1 MAEELAVK
9 RLKYFNHQFLRVED
23 FQEEQDYHLRMRR
36 RLNRVLHTWGV
47 AEGLQVT
54 AAAGANAVKVAAG
67 TAIDEQ
73 GREIVLLTER
83 TEPLGTYSVKTVYVT
98 IRYLEEPTDETDE
111 TGTALEARRWTERPE
126 VRIVDAPP
134 ARQGEVLVLAR
145 VGLAANGTVATV
157 DEGDVANRRR
167 YAGAVGG
174 DLEVRSLSLASE
186 GRPAADYPLL
196 RYGAIQRADLTG
208 SLRVTQ
214 NATVDGRLA
223 VTGTSTFTGNASLTG
238 RLGVGTAAPD
248 AAVHV
253 AGGSWDLAGE
263 GDFKIGDAA
272 QRLKIGVALGG
283 AGGGDVRIRAHGGTN
298 RLILGSGTADVL
310 AVQNGRVGIGT
321 IDPKASLHV
330 PESGIQIG
338 TSATV
343 ANNFHFVSD
352 EVPAGAPRALRVYGG
367 NYGSGTH
374 LLSVTAAGRVGVGTT
389 VPAAQLHATT
399 HIAVGPIVS
408 GPGNGRLEAS
418 GPVAELSLLRR
429 SLTAWPATPAAGDRW
444 VWFNQDGTAR
454 LWTEAYGDVLAAAP
468 TGNVGIGT
476 LTPGARLQVV
486 NGAIMPMPG
495 HTSSAGIM
503 FPENIG
509 GGTGDSAYIRYYS
522 RGGEGTTF
530 EIGTTND
537 ADDHLALMAS
547 GSVGVGTNL
556 PQGGKLDVAG
566 DVLMGG
572 AKGAKFTFHTRV
584 GQGGDILHI
593 APDDA
598 AGNWQWTRAL
608 MYKRSNGNFGI
619 GGVDPVDDR
628 LLVNGSL
635 RVLADGNPIRFTSAW
650 SGHAD
655 ANKAEISNDTGG
667 NKKLMI
673 VGNSSA
679 GSGVRRVGVW
689 DELAVHGRLLVD
701 SDIVIGASKQL
712 YSSGRIHIA
721 GEENVYFVNKGLTI
735 VSKAWGGTGNFS
747 VEGNIGIG
755 TETPGYRLHVM
766 GGARIQGNLSV
777 DGSKYG
783 YVVDE
788 FVNTTGDV
796 LEQGD
801 VVVIGANQESQY
813 LNAAGRIPIP
823 EVDLTDREHDTR
835 VCGVVAEISSFAE
848 RNGDADPAATEVQ
861 PGQVGAMVTLGAFVV
876 CKVDA
881 EYGAIQVGD
890 LLTTSATRGHARRVD
905 DPARAAGAIVGK
917 ALASL
922 DKGRGRIPVLVTL
935 H

>member
-54 AAAGANAVKVAAG
+54 AAAGASAVKVAAG

-98 IRYLEEPTDETDE
+98 LRYLEEPTDETDE
-111 TGTALEARRWTERPE
+111 TGTGLEARRWTERPE

-134 ARQGEVLVLAR
+134 ARQGEVLVLGR
-145 VGLAANGTVATV
+145 VNLAASGTVASV

-167 YAGAVGG
+167 YAGVVGG
-174 DLEVRSLSLASE
+174 DLEVRSLSLAAE

-196 RYGAIQRADLTG
+196 RYGAVQRADLTG

-214 NATVDGRLA
+214 NATVDGKLA
-223 VTGTSTFTGNASLTG
+223 VTGTSAFTGAAAFAGATFSGAVAFAGAATFSGGATLAAG
-238 RLGVGTAAPD
+238 RLAVGVAAAD
-248 AAVHV
+248 AAVHLK
-253 AGGSWDLAGE
+253 GGGWDLASGE
-263 GDFKIGDAA
+263 GDFKVGDAA

-283 AGGGDVRIRAHGGTN
+283 SGGGDARIRAHGGTN

-310 AVQNGRVGIGT
+310 TVQNGRVGIGT
-321 IDPKASLHV
+321 IDPVATLHV

-338 TSATV
+338 ASATV

-374 LLSVTAAGRVGVGTT
+374 LLSVTAAGRVGIGVTTPGTPLH
-389 VPAAQLHATT
+389 VRGRVVSAA
-399 HIAVGPIVS
+399 
-408 GPGNGRLEAS
+408 
-418 GPVAELSLLRR
+418 
-429 SLTAWPATPAAGDRW
+429 AAGFPGGFSLIPTDASA
-444 VWFNQDGTAR
+444 WFHLDHPGGNRMRFSHGGDPGGTE
-454 LWTEAYGDVLAAAP
+454 LMTLNGS
-468 TGNVGIGT
+468 GSVGIGT
-476 LTPGARLQVV
+476 ASPAARLQVAG
-486 NGAIMPMPG
+486 GAIMPAAG
-495 HTSSAGIM
+495 NSSSAGIQ
-503 FPENIG
+503 FPDNPG
-509 GGTGDSAYIRYYS
+509 GGGGDAAWIRYYA
-522 RGGEGTTF
+522 RTGESTTL
-530 EIGTTND
+530 EIGTAND
-537 ADDHLALMAS
+537 ADDHVSLMPS
-547 GSVGVGTNL
+547 GSVGVGTL
-556 PQGGKLDVAG
+556 APEDKLHVHGG
-566 DVLMGG
+566 
-572 AKGAKFTFHTRV
+572 
-584 GQGGDILHI
+584 
-593 APDDA
+593 
-598 AGNWQWTRAL
+598 
-608 MYKRSNGNFGI
+608 
-619 GGVDPVDDR
+619 
-628 LLVNGSL
+628 L
-635 RVLADGNPIRFTSAW
+635 RVLTDSNPIRFTSQW

-655 ANKAEISNDTGG
+655 ANKAEISNDTLGS
-667 NKKLMI
+667 KTLMI
-673 VGNSSA
+673 VGNSS
-679 GSGVRRVGVW
+679 GGGGIRRVAVW
-689 DELAVHGRLLVD
+689 DELAVHGKLFMD
-701 SDIVIGASKQL
+701 NDIVLAATKSL
-712 YSSGRIHIA
+712 YSSGRMHIN

-735 VSKAWGGTGNFS
+735 VSKGWGGTGNFS
-747 VEGNIGIG
+747 VEGNVGIG

-766 GGARIQGNLSV
+766 GGARIQGSLSV

-801 VVVIGANQESQY
+801 VVVIGPNQESQY

-848 RNGDADPAATEVQ
+848 RNGDADPAATRVQ

-881 EYGAIQVGD
+881 KYGAIQVGD

-917 ALASL
+917 ALAPL
-922 DKGRGRIPVLVTL
+922 EKGRGRIPVLVTL

>member
-54 AAAGANAVKVAAG
+54 AAAGASAVRVAAG

-83 TEPLGTYSVKTVYVT
+83 TEPLATYSVKTVYVT
-98 IRYLEEPTDETDE
+98 LRYLEEPTDETDE
-111 TGTALEARRWTERPE
+111 TGTGLEARRWTERPE

-145 VGLAANGTVATV
+145 VSLAANGTVASV

-174 DLEVRSLSLASE
+174 DLEVRSLSLAAE

-196 RYGAIQRADLTG
+196 RYGAMQRADLTG
-208 SLRVTQ
+208 SLRVTRD
-214 NATVDGRLA
+214 ATVDGKLA
-223 VTGTSTFTGNASLTG
+223 VTGTSAFTGAATFTGATFSGAAAFTGAATFSGGATLAAG
-238 RLGVGTAAPD
+238 RLGVGVATADAP
-248 AAVHV
+248 VHLK
-253 AGGSWDLAGE
+253 GGGWDLVAGE
-263 GDFKIGDAA
+263 GDFKVGDAA

-283 AGGGDVRIRAHGGTN
+283 AGGGDARIRAHGGTN

-310 AVQNGRVGIGT
+310 TVQNGRVGIGT
-321 IDPKASLHV
+321 IDPVATLHV

-338 TSATV
+338 ASATV

-374 LLSVTAAGRVGVGTT
+374 LLSVTSAGRVGIGVTTPGTPLH
-389 VPAAQLHATT
+389 VRGRVVSAAA
-399 HIAVGPIVS
+399 AGF
-408 GPGNGRLEAS
+408 PGGFSLIPTDASAWFHVDHPGGNRMRFSQGGEPGGTELMTLNAS
-418 GPVAELSLLRR
+418 GS
-429 SLTAWPATPAAGDRW
+429 
-444 VWFNQDGTAR
+444 
-454 LWTEAYGDVLAAAP
+454 
-468 TGNVGIGT
+468 VGIGT
-476 LTPGARLQVV
+476 ASPAARLQVSG
-486 NGAIMPMPG
+486 GAIMPAAG
-495 HTSSAGIM
+495 NSAAAGIQ
-503 FPENIG
+503 FPDNPG
-509 GGTGDSAYIRYYS
+509 GGGGDAAWIRYYA
-522 RGGEGTTF
+522 RAGEATTL
-530 EIGTTND
+530 EIGAAND
-537 ADDHLALMAS
+537 ADDHISLMPS
-547 GSVGVGTNL
+547 GSVGVGTL
-556 PQGGKLDVAG
+556 
-566 DVLMGG
+566 
-572 AKGAKFTFHTRV
+572 
-584 GQGGDILHI
+584 
-593 APDDA
+593 APE
-598 AGNWQWTRAL
+598 
-608 MYKRSNGNFGI
+608 
-619 GGVDPVDDR
+619 DR
-628 LLVNGSL
+628 LHVHGGL
-635 RVLADGNPIRFTSAW
+635 RVLTDGNPIRFTSAW

-655 ANKAEISNDTGG
+655 ANKAEVSNDTAAYKTLMLLGNTSGG
-667 NKKLMI
+667 GGI
-673 VGNSSA
+673 
-679 GSGVRRVGVW
+679 RRVGVW
-689 DELAVHGRLLVD
+689 DELAVHGKLIVD
-701 SDIVIGASKQL
+701 NDILMSPGKTF
-712 YSSGRIHIA
+712 YNSGRMHIS
-721 GEENVYFVNKGLTI
+721 GEEHVYFLNKGMTI
-735 VSKAWGGTGNFS
+735 VSKSWGGTGNLS

-755 TETPGYRLHVM
+755 TESPTYRLHVM
-766 GGARIQGNLSV
+766 GGARIQGSLSV

-801 VVVIGANQESQY
+801 VVVIGPNQEAQY

-881 EYGAIQVGD
+881 KYGAIQVGD

-922 DKGRGRIPVLVTL
+922 EKGRGRIPVLVTL

>member
-23 FQEEQDYHLRMRR
+23 FQEEQDYHLKMRR

-54 AAAGANAVKVAAG
+54 AAAGATSVRVSAG

-83 TEPLGTYSVKTVYVT
+83 TEPLGTYSTRTVFVT
-98 IRYLEEPTDETDE
+98 LRYLEEPTDETDE
-111 TGTALEARRWTERPE
+111 TGTRLEARRWTERPD
-126 VRIVDAPP
+126 VKIVDAAP
-134 ARQGEVLVLAR
+134 ARQGDVIVLAR
-145 VGLAANGTVATV
+145 VNLAANGTVASV
-157 DEGDVANRRR
+157 DEGDVAVRRR
-167 YAGAVGG
+167 YAGVVGG
-174 DLEVRSLSLASE
+174 DLEVRSLALMME
-186 GRPAADYPLL
+186 GRPAAEYPLF
-196 RYGAIQRADLTG
+196 RWGAALRADLTG

-214 NATVDGRLA
+214 NAAVEGTLA
-223 VTGTSTFTGNASLTG
+223 VTGAST
-238 RLGVGTAAPD
+238 
-248 AAVHV
+248 
-253 AGGSWDLAGE
+253 
-263 GDFKIGDAA
+263 
-272 QRLKIGVALGG
+272 LGG
-283 AGGGDVRIRAHGGTN
+283 RVA
-298 RLILGSGTADVL
+298 
-310 AVQNGRVGIGT
+310 VGIGAT
-321 IDPKASLHV
+321 APKTALHV
-330 PESGIQIG
+330 PEAGIQIG
-338 TSATV
+338 ASSTA

-352 EVPAGAPRALRVYGG
+352 EVPTGAPRALRLYGG

-374 LLSVTAAGRVGVGTT
+374 LLSVTATGRVGVGTT

-399 HIAVGPIVS
+399 HIAVGPIIS
-408 GPGNGRLEAS
+408 GPGNGKLEAS

-429 SLTAWPATPAAGDRW
+429 SLSAWPATPAAGDRW
-444 VWFNQDGTAR
+444 VWFNHDGTAR
-454 LWTEAYGDVLAAAP
+454 LWTEAHGDALSVTAA
-468 TGNVGIGT
+468 GSVGIGT
-476 LTPGARLQVV
+476 ITPAARLQVV

-547 GSVGVGTNL
+547 GSVGIGTNL

-572 AKGAKFTFHTRV
+572 GKGSKFTFHTRTHA
-584 GQGGDILHI
+584 GGDILYV

-598 AGNWQWTRAL
+598 AGNWQWGRAL
-608 MYKRSNGNFGI
+608 MYRRNTGNLGI

-628 LLVNGSL
+628 LLVNGSV
-635 RVLADGNPIRFTSAW
+635 RMLADGNPIRFTSRW

-655 ANKAEISNDTGG
+655 ANKAEISNDTTGD
-667 NKKLMI
+667 KKLMI

-679 GSGVRRVGVW
+679 GGVRRVGVW
-689 DELAVHGRLLVD
+689 DELAVHGKLIVD
-701 SDIVIGASKQL
+701 TDIVIGGDKQF
-712 YSSGRIHIA
+712 YSQGRMHLH
-721 GEENVYFVNKGLTI
+721 GEERLYFLNKHGVFI
-735 VSKAWGGTGNFS
+735 SKAWQGNGNLS
-747 VEGNIGIG
+747 VDGNIGIG

-801 VVVIGANQESQY
+801 VVVIGPNQEAQY
-813 LNAAGRIPIP
+813 LNDAGRIPIP

-881 EYGAIQVGD
+881 DYGAIQVGD

-917 ALASL
+917 ALAPL
-922 DKGRGRIPVLVTL
+922 DRGQGKIPVLVTL

>member
-1 MAEELAVK
+1 MAEELAIK
-9 RLKYFNHQFLRVED
+9 RLRYFNHQFLRVED

-54 AAAGANAVKVAAG
+54 ADAGANSVKVAPG

-83 TEPLGTYSVKTVYVT
+83 TEPLATYAVKTVFVT
-98 IRYLEEPTDETDE
+98 LRYLEEPTDETDE
-111 TGTALEARRWTERPE
+111 TGTGFEARRWTERAE
-126 VRIVDAPP
+126 VKVVDAAP
-134 ARQGEVLVLAR
+134 ARQGDVLLLAR
-145 VGLAANGTVATV
+145 VNLAANGTVASV
-157 DEGDVANRRR
+157 DEGDVAARRR
-167 YAGAVGG
+167 YAGVVGG
-174 DLEVRSLSLASE
+174 DLEVRSLALAME

-214 NATVDGRLA
+214 NAAVGGTLA
-223 VTGTSTFTGNASLTG
+223 VTGTSTLTGNATLAG

-248 AAVHV
+248 AAVHL
-253 AGGSWDLAGE
+253 AGGSWDLAAGE
-263 GDFKIGDAA
+263 GDFKVGDAA

-321 IDPKASLHV
+321 LDPKASLHV

-338 TSATV
+338 ASSTV

-352 EVPAGAPRALRVYGG
+352 EVPSGAPRALRLYGG

-374 LLSVTAAGRVGVGTT
+374 LLSVTATGRVGIGTT

-408 GPGNGRLEAS
+408 GPGNGKLEAS
-418 GPVAELSLLRR
+418 GPVAELSLIRR
-429 SLTAWPATPAAGDRW
+429 SLTAWPAAPAAGDRW
-444 VWFNQDGTAR
+444 VWFNHDGTMR
-454 LWTEAYGDVLAAAP
+454 LWTEAYGDTLAATA
-468 TGNVGIGT
+468 TGRIGIGT
-476 LTPGARLQVV
+476 TSPAARLHV
-486 NGAIMPMPG
+486 NGGAIMPSAG
-495 HTSSAGIM
+495 NSSAAGIM
-503 FPENIG
+503 FPENPG
-509 GGTGDSAYIRYYS
+509 GGGGDSAWIRYYA
-522 RGGEGTTF
+522 RTGEATTL
-530 EIGTTND
+530 EIGTAND
-537 ADDHLALMAS
+537 ADDHIALMSS
-547 GSVGVGTNL
+547 GGVGVGTVA
-556 PQGGKLDVAG
+556 PEDKLHVH
-566 DVLMGG
+566 G
-572 AKGAKFTFHTRV
+572 ALR
-584 GQGGDILHI
+584 ILT
-593 APDDA
+593 D
-598 AGNWQWTRAL
+598 T
-608 MYKRSNGNFGI
+608 
-619 GGVDPVDDR
+619 
-628 LLVNGSL
+628 
-635 RVLADGNPIRFTSAW
+635 NPIRFTAGW

-655 ANKAEISNDTGG
+655 ANKAEIANDTGSY
-667 NKKLMI
+667 KKLMI
-673 VGNSSA
+673 LGNTS
-679 GSGVRRVGVW
+679 GGGGVRRVGVW
-689 DELAVHGRLLVD
+689 DELAVHGKLFVD
-701 SDIVIGASKQL
+701 NDIVLAASKSF
-712 YSSGRIHIA
+712 YSPGRMHIN
-721 GEENVYFVNKGLTI
+721 GEENVYFLQKGITI
-735 VSKAWGGTGNFS
+735 IGKAWGGTGHLS

-755 TETPGYRLHVM
+755 TDNPGYRLHVM

-813 LNAAGRIPIP
+813 LNDAGRIPIP

-848 RNGDADPAATEVQ
+848 RNGDADPSATEVQ
-861 PGQVGAMVTLGAFVV
+861 PGQVGAMVTLGAFVT

-881 EYGAIQVGD
+881 DYGAIQVGD

-905 DPARAAGAIVGK
+905 DPAQAAGAIVGK

-922 DKGRGRIPVLVTL
+922 EKGRGKIPVLVTL

>member
-1 MAEELAVK
+1 MAEELAIK
-9 RLKYFNHQFLRVED
+9 RLRYFNHQFLRVED

-47 AEGLQVT
+47 AEGLAVT
-54 AAAGANAVKVAAG
+54 AAAGATSVKVAPG

-83 TEPLGTYSVKTVYVT
+83 VEPLGTYTTKTVFVT
-98 IRYLEEPTDETDE
+98 LRYLEEPTDETDE
-111 TGTALEARRWTERPE
+111 TGTGQEARRWTERAE
-126 VRIVDAPP
+126 VRIVGAAP
-134 ARQGEVLVLAR
+134 AKQGDVLLLAR
-145 VGLAANGTVATV
+145 VNLAANGTVASV
-157 DEGDVANRRR
+157 DEGDVAARRR
-167 YAGAVGG
+167 YAGVVGG
-174 DLEVRSLSLASE
+174 DLEVRSLALASE
-186 GRPAADYPLL
+186 GRPAAEYPLF
-196 RYGAIQRADLTG
+196 RWGAANRADLTG

-214 NATVDGRLA
+214 NAA
-223 VTGTSTFTGNASLTG
+223 VEGSFSVAGTST
-238 RLGVGTAAPD
+238 
-248 AAVHV
+248 
-253 AGGSWDLAGE
+253 
-263 GDFKIGDAA
+263 
-272 QRLKIGVALGG
+272 LGG
-283 AGGGDVRIRAHGGTN
+283 
-298 RLILGSGTADVL
+298 
-310 AVQNGRVGIGT
+310 RVAIGIGAT
-321 IDPKASLHV
+321 APKTALHV
-330 PESGIQIG
+330 PESGLQIG
-338 TSATV
+338 ASSTV

-352 EVPAGAPRALRVYGG
+352 EVPTGAPRALRLYGG
-367 NYGSGTH
+367 NYGSGSH
-374 LLSVTAAGRVGVGTT
+374 LLSVTAAGRVGIGITD
-389 VPAAQLHATT
+389 PGAPLHVRGRVISHALAGFPGGFSLIPNDPSAWF
-399 HIAVGPIVS
+399 HIDH
-408 GPGNGRLEAS
+408 PGGNRMRFSHGGEP
-418 GPVAELSLLRR
+418 GGAELM
-429 SLTAWPATPAAGDRW
+429 TI
-444 VWFNQDGTAR
+444 
-454 LWTEAYGDVLAAAP
+454 
-468 TGNVGIGT
+468 TGGGSVGIGT
-476 LTPGARLQVV
+476 AAPEARFHVTG
-486 NGAIMPMPG
+486 GAIMPAVG
-495 HTSSAGIM
+495 NSKEAGIM
-503 FPENIG
+503 FPENPGQG
-509 GGTGDSAYIRYYS
+509 GGDAAWIRYYA
-522 RGGEGTTF
+522 RTGENTTL
-530 EIGTTND
+530 EIGIAND
-537 ADDHLALMAS
+537 ADDHISLMAS
-547 GSVGVGTNL
+547 GTVGIGTTT

-572 AKGAKFTFHTRV
+572 GKGSKFTFHTRTHA
-584 GQGGDILHI
+584 GGDILYI

-598 AGNWQWTRAL
+598 AGNWQWGRAL
-608 MYKRSNGNFGI
+608 MYRRTTGNFGI

-628 LLVNGSL
+628 LTVAGSL
-635 RVLADGNPIRFTSAW
+635 RILTDGNPIRFTSRW

-655 ANKAEISNDTGG
+655 ATKAEISNDTTGD
-667 NKKLMI
+667 KKLMI

-679 GSGVRRVGVW
+679 GGVRRVGVW

-701 SDIVIGASKQL
+701 SDIVIAGDKQF
-712 YSSGRIHIA
+712 YSSGRIHFHGA
-721 GEENVYFVNKGLTI
+721 ERVYFLNKQGVFI
-735 VSKAWGGTGNFS
+735 SKGW
-747 VEGNIGIG
+747 EGNGNLSVDGNVGIG

-848 RNGDADPAATEVQ
+848 RNGDADPTATEVQ

-881 EYGAIQVGD
+881 DYGAIQVGD

-922 DKGRGRIPVLVTL
+922 EAGRGKIPVLVTL